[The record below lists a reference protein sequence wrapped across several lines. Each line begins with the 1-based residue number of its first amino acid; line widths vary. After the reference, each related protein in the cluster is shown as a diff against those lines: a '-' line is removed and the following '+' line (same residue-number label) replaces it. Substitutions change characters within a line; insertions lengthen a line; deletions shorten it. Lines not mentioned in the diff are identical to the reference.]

1 MLFHSSFSSPFLAD
15 RIGGD
20 VPYEQVGA
28 IAEELGDKRLSAIC
42 SKNSLNIPASELG
55 TAVEQPNQCKP
66 KTMLTFR

>member
-20 VPYEQVGA
+20 VPYEQVGV

-55 TAVEQPNQCKP
+55 NNELLLNNPTHANQRP
-66 KTMLTFR
+66 R